1 MLRGERGDE
10 RTRGGEHDGAS
21 LSDTLERELDLL
33 RQAGLYRT
41 LRRVERR
48 GGGGAEIRV
57 DGQDAIDFSSND
69 YLGLATDPR
78 IARALANAGAGT
90 ATGAAAS
97 RSIAGN
103 HPLHEE
109 LERQLA
115 ELKGAEAALLFSSGF
130 AANTG
135 TIPVLAQR
143 EDVIYSDL
151 LNHAS
156 IIDGCR
162 LSRATTRTFPHCD
175 LGALARML
183 TEDRDRY
190 RRRWVVVEGVYSI
203 DGDLFPLAALV
214 QLAQEHHAWIYLDDA
229 HGTGVIGPSGAGAAE
244 HWGVTG
250 NIDVTMATLGKA
262 LGTAG
267 AFIAGSQ
274 MLRELLLNRTR
285 SFIFT
290 TGSPPG
296 LAAGALAALRIL
308 REESWRRHRLGENVA
323 RLRAGLAAL
332 GHPLAPQCPGHI
344 APLVIGEADRTIT
357 IGRRLL
363 EHGFLVGAVRPP
375 SVPPG
380 KSQLRITVS
389 AAHTTE
395 HIEGLADALGEV
407 LEAS

>member
-1 MLRGERGDE
+1 VLRGEREDE
-10 RTRGGEHDGAS
+10 RTRGREDRGTS
-21 LSDTLERELDLL
+21 LSETLEHELDLL

-41 LRRVERR
+41 LRRVERQ

-69 YLGLATDPR
+69 YLGLATDSR
-78 IARALANAGAGT
+78 IARAIAGACAGS
-90 ATGAAAS
+90 AIGAAAS

-115 ELKGAEAALLFSSGF
+115 EFKGTEAALLFSSGF
-130 AANTG
+130 AANAG
-135 TIPVLAQR
+135 AIPVLAER

-175 LGALARML
+175 LDALARML

-190 RRRWVVVEGVYSI
+190 RRRWVVVEGVYSM
-203 DGDLFPLAALV
+203 DGDLFPLADLV
-214 QLAQEHHAWIYLDDA
+214 QLAQEHEAWIYLDDA
-229 HGTGVIGPSGAGAAE
+229 HGTAVMGPRGTGAAE

-267 AFIAGSQ
+267 AFIAGSR

-308 REESWRRHRLGENVA
+308 REESWRRIRLRENVD
-323 RLRAGLAAL
+323 RLRAGMAAL
-332 GHPLAPQCPGHI
+332 GHPLAPTCPGHI
-344 APLVIGEADRTIT
+344 APLVIGEADWTIT

-363 EHGFLVGAVRPP
+363 ERGFLVGAVRPP
-375 SVPPG
+375 SVAPG
-380 KSQLRITVS
+380 KSRLRITAS
-389 AAHTTE
+389 AAHTAE
-395 HIEGLADALGEV
+395 QVEGLLDALGEV
-407 LEAS
+407 LGAS